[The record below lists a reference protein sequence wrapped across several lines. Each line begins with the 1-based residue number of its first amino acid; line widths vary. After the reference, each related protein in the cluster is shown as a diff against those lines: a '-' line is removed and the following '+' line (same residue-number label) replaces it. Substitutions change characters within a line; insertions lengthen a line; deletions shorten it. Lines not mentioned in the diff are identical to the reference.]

1 MAIRARPLSTKRDR
15 NRTMNLPTEIAPLEA
30 ELNRVLR
37 MYDEDEKRLAQS
49 TTPEVDRIFFGSTKK
64 MRHEIERRLQR
75 ARAERRHEVA
85 SLRLRGNQLADGGM
99 EQRGPDGR

>member
-1 MAIRARPLSTKRDR
+1 
-15 NRTMNLPTEIAPLEA
+15 MNLPTEIAPLEA

-49 TTPEVDRIFFGSTKK
+49 TMPEVDRIFFGSTKK
-64 MRHEIERRLQR
+64 LRHEIERRLQR
-75 ARAERRHEVA
+75 AKAEWQCEIDCV
-85 SLRLRGNQLADGGM
+85 RLRGNQLADGGM